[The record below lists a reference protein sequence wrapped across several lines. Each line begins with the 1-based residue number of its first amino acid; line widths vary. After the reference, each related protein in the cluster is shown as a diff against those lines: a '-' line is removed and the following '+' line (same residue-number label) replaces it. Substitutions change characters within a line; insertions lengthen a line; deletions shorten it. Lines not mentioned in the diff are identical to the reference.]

1 MKQLQIKF
9 EKNHRMVLWRDL
21 QSLQGET
28 FKKITKTNMAK
39 LKNSIRNNGFIQP
52 LVVWQASD
60 GKLWLLDGYHRVLAL
75 KELDKEFKSN
85 SSTGIEIPDQLPAI
99 FVEADSIQEAAK
111 RVPLMSSQYATVQE
125 AGMLNFAH
133 SYGIDLELLK
143 EEVSIPDLSLGNLV
157 SDFVWR
163 DEPFVKSELKEG
175 IDVRTIPPLFQKGV
189 FMLGEH
195 LIYAGDSEKEENYSY
210 MLKTCPNV
218 CITDPPYGVS
228 YNPKWRQ
235 VARSIKPVGN
245 QVENTVANDDRA
257 DWSSVWKLFTGNTI
271 LSFYGIQKHIE
282 VIKSFESSG
291 FKLVHVLIWVKSN
304 FALSR
309 HNYHR
314 QYEPIMFANRVGKP
328 IAWTNNLDQSDVFQ
342 FPTPNNF
349 GGDSYQ
355 DSVHSTQKPVE
366 LITKLILN
374 HTYQNEWVYDP
385 FLGSGTTVIA
395 CENTG
400 RRCVG
405 GDIEPAHVETAIV
418 RWATHIGL
426 ENARQV
432 FKVVQCDTPITLDDI
447 LKNRTREANGVR

>member
-9 EKNHRMVLWRDL
+9 EKTHRMVFWRDL
-21 QSLQGET
+21 QALQGET

-60 GKLWLLDGYHRVLAL
+60 GKLWLLDGYHRILAL
-75 KELDKEFKSN
+75 KELDKEFKAN
-85 SSTGIEIPDQLPAI
+85 PSTGIEIPDQLPAI

-125 AGMLNFAH
+125 SGMLNFAH
-133 SYGIDLELLK
+133 TYDIDLELLK

-157 SDFVWR
+157 SDFVLR
-163 DEPFVKSELKEG
+163 DEPVVTEVKEG
-175 IDVRTIPPLFQKGV
+175 VDVTTIPPLFQKGV

-195 LIYAGDSEKEENYSY
+195 LVYAGDSENEENYAY
-210 MLKTCPNV
+210 MLKASPNV

-228 YNPKWRQ
+228 YNPKWRNM
-235 VARSIKPVGN
+235 ARTNKCVGN
-245 QVENTVANDDRA
+245 QVVNTIANDDRA
-257 DWSSVWKLFTGNTI
+257 DWSSLWKLFTGNTI
-271 LSFYGIQKHIE
+271 LSFFGMDKF
-282 VIKSFESSG
+282 VDVFKSFESVG
-291 FKLVHVLIWVKSN
+291 FKMVRILIWVKSN
-304 FALSR
+304 FVLQR

-328 IAWTNNLDQSDVFQ
+328 IAWTNNLDQSDVIQ
-342 FPTPNNF
+342 CASPNNF

-355 DSVHSTQKPVE
+355 NAVHSAQKPVE

-385 FLGSGTTVIA
+385 FLGSGTTIIA

-405 GDIEPAHVETAIV
+405 GDIEPAHIETAIV
-418 RWATHIGL
+418 RWATHIGI
-426 ENARQV
+426 ENAKQV

-447 LKNRTREANGVR
+447 LKNRKGETNAIH